1 MNPIASIINQ
11 GLVLFPIP
19 HKSAEDA
26 RNLKNFVTK
35 ELEKMGLDNPAERA
49 RQELT
54 TYYNRILE

>member
-1 MNPIASIINQ
+1 MNPITAIINQ
-11 GLVLFPIP
+11 GLTLFPIP
-19 HKSAEDA
+19 HKSAEEA
-26 RNLKNFVTK
+26 RNLKIFVTK